1 MANSSMCRCLVIALS
16 ILFISPLAG
25 AGKSS
30 LFFESTYESQL
41 ESQGYGS
48 IELSDDG
55 SRAYASFGNT
65 LVEFSTSNQT
75 TIQSKIFDQEILSIA
90 LSPDDLRLA
99 LTLRDGGAGED
110 TIYVLDSDTF
120 NTKISSQATASN
132 AVLVSW
138 TDNGASLLTNHPAA
152 GLIKMNREDLSIE
165 AEYTGNFSTKMT
177 CADISPSGTYI
188 MGVDNTG
195 LLIVWDSIGEYVHHE
210 FSLDSSIN
218 DCSFDPNESMFSV
231 SIKANQIRK
240 WTLSGSELRP
250 IDTPGVNSYTWGS
263 SGAFVHVHRTQM
275 GEFLTTY
282 DSSDSSTISEVALFH
297 TFTDFEI
304 TESEDNSID
313 YAIFSSLTDHVVT
326 YRTSHERIGVGES
339 GSDYD
344 GDGIPNSIDEDDDGD
359 GIEDI
364 WDLNCES
371 SGSFSCELLP
381 DEDYMRSMDLSL
393 NSTVLLVKETFTLN
407 KFESSIVRDLSR
419 YSLDTDVKLSSD
431 EAMLFATSYCANIHE
446 VNYSTSI
453 ENAILIEGVSLQY
466 ISMECNVESGMELTQ
481 VDDDRTHIRY
491 AITTSFNISGQL
503 APGQNAIQILYQPT
517 AVDGSI
523 TILSEQ
529 HPMSVSISGK
539 GYATDSFSPWFLQEE
554 TITLSL
560 NEEVDFGDDALVDTS
575 IFSTWW
581 FISIIMI
588 SILVLGYSAYKL
600 LNRKDSYSIELDDDE
615 HEGDD
620 DEYEGDDDQYDT
632 KEIEDTSFEEIKD
645 IEEPIPKSEDR
656 TSRKKVPNRQRA
668 VKTKLVQNPV
678 RTARRS
684 RVTSEDSPVKV
695 SKRRRLVENEV
706 RPTVRKRRAVKQSID
721 IEDEEMSDALNRFE
735 DG

>member
-1 MANSSMCRCLVIALS
+1 MCRCLVIALS

-231 SIKANQIRK
+231 SINANQIRK

-407 KFESSIVRDLSR
+407 KFDSSNIRDLSR

-453 ENAILIEGVSLQY
+453 ENAIFIEGVSLQY

-503 APGQNAIQILYQPT
+503 TLGQNAIQILYQPT

-523 TILSEQ
+523 TSLSEQ
-529 HPMSVSISGK
+529 HPMSVSISGQ
-539 GYATDSFSPWFLQEE
+539 GYETDSFSPWFLQEE

-581 FISIIMI
+581 FISFIII
-588 SILVLGYSAYKL
+588 SILVLGYSGYKL

-620 DEYEGDDDQYDT
+620 DEYDT

-678 RTARRS
+678 RPARRS

-721 IEDEEMSDALNRFE
+721 VEDEEMSDALNRFE

>member
-1 MANSSMCRCLVIALS
+1 
-16 ILFISPLAG
+16 
-25 AGKSS
+25 
-30 LFFESTYESQL
+30 
-41 ESQGYGS
+41 
-48 IELSDDG
+48 
-55 SRAYASFGNT
+55 
-65 LVEFSTSNQT
+65 
-75 TIQSKIFDQEILSIA
+75 
-90 LSPDDLRLA
+90 
-99 LTLRDGGAGED
+99 
-110 TIYVLDSDTF
+110 
-120 NTKISSQATASN
+120 
-132 AVLVSW
+132 
-138 TDNGASLLTNHPAA
+138 
-152 GLIKMNREDLSIE
+152 
-165 AEYTGNFSTKMT
+165 
-177 CADISPSGTYI
+177 
-188 MGVDNTG
+188 
-195 LLIVWDSIGEYVHHE
+195 
-210 FSLDSSIN
+210 
-218 DCSFDPNESMFSV
+218 
-231 SIKANQIRK
+231 
-240 WTLSGSELRP
+240 
-250 IDTPGVNSYTWGS
+250 
-263 SGAFVHVHRTQM
+263 
-275 GEFLTTY
+275 
-282 DSSDSSTISEVALFH
+282 
-297 TFTDFEI
+297 
-304 TESEDNSID
+304 
-313 YAIFSSLTDHVVT
+313 
-326 YRTSHERIGVGES
+326 
-339 GSDYD
+339 
-344 GDGIPNSIDEDDDGD
+344 
-359 GIEDI
+359 
-364 WDLNCES
+364 
-371 SGSFSCELLP
+371 
-381 DEDYMRSMDLSL
+381 MDLSL

-407 KFESSIVRDLSR
+407 KFDSSNIRDLSR

-453 ENAILIEGVSLQY
+453 ENAIFIEGVSLQY

-503 APGQNAIQILYQPT
+503 TLGQNAIQILYQPT

-523 TILSEQ
+523 TSLSEQ
-529 HPMSVSISGK
+529 HPMSVSISGQ

-554 TITLSL
+554 TIILSL

-581 FISIIMI
+581 FISFIMI
-588 SILVLGYSAYKL
+588 TILVLGYSGYKL

-620 DEYEGDDDQYDT
+620 DEYDT

-678 RTARRS
+678 RPARRS

-721 IEDEEMSDALNRFE
+721 VEDEEMSDALNRFE

>member
-1 MANSSMCRCLVIALS
+1 MCRWLVTVLS
-16 ILFISPLAG
+16 ILFISPLA
-25 AGKSS
+25 AANESS

-41 ESQGYGS
+41 ESQGYGA

-55 SRAYASFGNT
+55 SRAYATFGNT

-75 TIQSKIFDQEILSIA
+75 TIQSKVFDKEILSIA
-90 LSPDDLRLA
+90 LSPDGLRLA
-99 LTLRDGGAGED
+99 LTLRDGGTGEN
-110 TIYVLDSDTF
+110 TIYVLDSSTF

-165 AEYTGNFSTKMT
+165 AEYTGNFSTTMT

-195 LLIVWDSIGEYVHHE
+195 LLIVWDSIGEYIHHE

-231 SIKANQIRK
+231 SINANQIRK

-250 IDTPGVNSYTWGS
+250 LDTPGVNSYTWGS

-282 DSSDSSTISEVALFH
+282 DSSDSSTISEVALYH

-304 TESEDNSID
+304 TESEDHSID
-313 YAIFSSLTDHVVT
+313 YAIFSSLTDHVVN

-344 GDGIPNSIDEDDDGD
+344 GDGIPNSIDDDDDGD
-359 GIEDI
+359 GIEDT

-371 SGSFSCELLP
+371 TGSFSCELLP

-407 KFESSIVRDLSR
+407 KYDSSIVRDLSR

-453 ENAILIEGVSLQY
+453 ENAIFIEGVSLQY

-491 AITTSFNISGQL
+491 SISTSYNLSGQL
-503 APGQNAIQILYQPT
+503 TLGQNAIQILYQPT

-523 TILSEQ
+523 TSLSEQ
-529 HPMSVSISGK
+529 HPMSVSISGQ

-560 NEEVDFGDDALVDTS
+560 NEEVDFEDDALVDTS

-600 LNRKDSYSIELDDDE
+600 MNRKDSYSIELDDDE
-615 HEGDD
+615 HEDVD
-620 DEYEGDDDQYDT
+620 DEYDSE
-632 KEIEDTSFEEIKD
+632 EIEDTSFEEIKE
-645 IEEPIPKSEDR
+645 IEKPIPKSEDR
-656 TSRKKVPNRQRA
+656 TSRKKVPSRQRA
-668 VKTKLVQNPV
+668 VKTKLIQNPV
-678 RTARRS
+678 RPSRRS

-695 SKRRRLVENEV
+695 SKRRRLVETEV
-706 RPTVRKRRAVKQSID
+706 KPTVRKRRAVKQSID
-721 IEDEEMSDALNRFE
+721 VEDEEMSDALNRFE

>member
-1 MANSSMCRCLVIALS
+1 MCRCLVIALS

-231 SIKANQIRK
+231 SINANQIRK

-419 YSLDTDVKLSSD
+419 YSLDTDVKLSSN

-453 ENAILIEGVSLQY
+453 ENAIFIEGVSLQY

-503 APGQNAIQILYQPT
+503 TLGQNAIQILYQPT

-523 TILSEQ
+523 TSLSEQ
-529 HPMSVSISGK
+529 HPMSVSISGQ
-539 GYATDSFSPWFLQEE
+539 GYETDSFSPWFLQEE

-581 FISIIMI
+581 FISFIMI
-588 SILVLGYSAYKL
+588 SILVLGYSGYKL

-620 DEYEGDDDQYDT
+620 DEYDT

-678 RTARRS
+678 RPARRS

-721 IEDEEMSDALNRFE
+721 VEDEEMSDALNRFE

>member
-99 LTLRDGGAGED
+99 LTLRDGGTGED

-138 TDNGASLLTNHPAA
+138 TDNGASLLTNHPVA

-231 SIKANQIRK
+231 SINANQIRK

-263 SGAFVHVHRTQM
+263 SGAFVHVHRTQT

-407 KFESSIVRDLSR
+407 KFDSSNIRDLSR

-503 APGQNAIQILYQPT
+503 ILSQNAIQILYQPT

-523 TILSEQ
+523 TSLSEQ
-529 HPMSVSISGK
+529 HPMSVSISGQ

-581 FISIIMI
+581 FISFIMI
-588 SILVLGYSAYKL
+588 SILVLGYSGYKL

-620 DEYEGDDDQYDT
+620 DDEYDT

-678 RTARRS
+678 RPARRS

-721 IEDEEMSDALNRFE
+721 VEDEEMSDALNRFE

>member
-1 MANSSMCRCLVIALS
+1 MCRCLVIALS

-41 ESQGYGS
+41 ESQGYGA

-55 SRAYASFGNT
+55 SRAHASFGNT

-231 SIKANQIRK
+231 SINANQIRK

-250 IDTPGVNSYTWGS
+250 LDTPGVNSYTWGS

-313 YAIFSSLTDHVVT
+313 YAIFSSLTNHVVT

-407 KFESSIVRDLSR
+407 KFDSSNIRDLSR

-453 ENAILIEGVSLQY
+453 ENAIFIEGVSLQY

-503 APGQNAIQILYQPT
+503 ILSQNAIQILYQPT

-523 TILSEQ
+523 TSLSEQ
-529 HPMSVSISGK
+529 HPMSVSISGQ

-600 LNRKDSYSIELDDDE
+600 LNRKDSYSIELNDDE
-615 HEGDD
+615 HEDDD
-620 DEYEGDDDQYDT
+620 DESDSEV
-632 KEIEDTSFEEIKD
+632 IEDTSFEEIKD
-645 IEEPIPKSEDR
+645 IEDQIPKSEDR

-678 RTARRS
+678 RPARRS

-695 SKRRRLVENEV
+695 SKRRRLVETEIK
-706 RPTVRKRRAVKQSID
+706 PTVRKRRAVKQSID
-721 IEDEEMSDALNRFE
+721 VEDEEMSDALNRFE

>member
-1 MANSSMCRCLVIALS
+1 MCRCLVIALS

-41 ESQGYGS
+41 ESQGYGA

-110 TIYVLDSDTF
+110 SIYVLDSDTF

-195 LLIVWDSIGEYVHHE
+195 LLIVWDSIGEYIHHE

-231 SIKANQIRK
+231 SINANQIRK

-250 IDTPGVNSYTWGS
+250 IDTPGVNSYKWGS

-326 YRTSHERIGVGES
+326 YRTSHERFGVGES

-453 ENAILIEGVSLQY
+453 ENAIFIEGVSLQY

-523 TILSEQ
+523 TSLSEQ
-529 HPMSVSISGK
+529 HPMSVSISGQ

-581 FISIIMI
+581 FISFIMI
-588 SILVLGYSAYKL
+588 TILVLGYSGYKL

>member
-1 MANSSMCRCLVIALS
+1 MCRCLVIALS

-231 SIKANQIRK
+231 SINANQIRK

-453 ENAILIEGVSLQY
+453 ENAIFIEGVPLQY

-503 APGQNAIQILYQPT
+503 ALGQNAIQILYQPT

-523 TILSEQ
+523 TSLSEQ
-529 HPMSVSISGK
+529 HPMSVSISGQ
-539 GYATDSFSPWFLQEE
+539 GYETDSFSPWFLQEE

-581 FISIIMI
+581 FISFIMI
-588 SILVLGYSAYKL
+588 SILVLGYSGYKL

-620 DEYEGDDDQYDT
+620 DEYDT

-678 RTARRS
+678 RPARRS

-721 IEDEEMSDALNRFE
+721 VEDEEMSDALNRFE

>member
-1 MANSSMCRCLVIALS
+1 MCRCLVIALS

-41 ESQGYGS
+41 ESQGYGA

-99 LTLRDGGAGED
+99 LTLRDGGTGED

-231 SIKANQIRK
+231 SINANQIRK

-407 KFESSIVRDLSR
+407 KFDSSNIRDLSR

-503 APGQNAIQILYQPT
+503 ILSQNAIQILYQPT

-523 TILSEQ
+523 TSLSEQ
-529 HPMSVSISGK
+529 HPMSVSISGQ

-554 TITLSL
+554 NISLSL

-600 LNRKDSYSIELDDDE
+600 LNRKDSYSIELNDDE
-615 HEGDD
+615 HEDDD
-620 DEYEGDDDQYDT
+620 DESDSEV
-632 KEIEDTSFEEIKD
+632 IEDTSFEEIKD
-645 IEEPIPKSEDR
+645 IEDQIPKSEDR

-721 IEDEEMSDALNRFE
+721 VEDEEMSDALNRFE

>member
-1 MANSSMCRCLVIALS
+1 MANSSTCRCLVIALS
-16 ILFISPLAG
+16 ILFLSPLAG

-55 SRAYASFGNT
+55 SRAYASVGNT
-65 LVEFSTSNQT
+65 LVEYSTSNHT

-99 LTLRDGGAGED
+99 LTLRDGGTGED

-165 AEYTGNFSTKMT
+165 AEYTGNFSTTMT
-177 CADISPSGTYI
+177 CADISTSGTYI
-188 MGVDNTG
+188 LGVDNTG

-231 SIKANQIRK
+231 SINANQIRK

-304 TESEDNSID
+304 TESEDYSID
-313 YAIFSSLTDHVVT
+313 YAIFSSLTNHVVT

-407 KFESSIVRDLSR
+407 KYDSSIVRDLSR

-431 EAMLFATSYCANIHE
+431 EASLFATSYCANIHE

-453 ENAILIEGVSLQY
+453 KNAIFIEGVSLQY

-503 APGQNAIQILYQPT
+503 ILSQNAIQILYQPT

-523 TILSEQ
+523 TSLSEQ
-529 HPMSVSISGK
+529 HPISVSISGQ

-600 LNRKDSYSIELDDDE
+600 LNRKDSYSIELNDDE
-615 HEGDD
+615 HEDDD
-620 DEYEGDDDQYDT
+620 DESDSEV
-632 KEIEDTSFEEIKD
+632 IEDTSFEEIKD
-645 IEEPIPKSEDR
+645 IEDQIPKSEDR

-695 SKRRRLVENEV
+695 SKRRRLVETEIK
-706 RPTVRKRRAVKQSID
+706 PTVRKRRAVKQSID
-721 IEDEEMSDALNRFE
+721 VEDEEMSDALNRFE

>member
-41 ESQGYGS
+41 ESQGYGA

-231 SIKANQIRK
+231 SINANQIRK

-250 IDTPGVNSYTWGS
+250 IDTPGVNSYKWGS

-407 KFESSIVRDLSR
+407 KFDSSNIRDLSR

-453 ENAILIEGVSLQY
+453 ENAIFIEGVSLQY

-503 APGQNAIQILYQPT
+503 ALGQNAIQILYQPT

-523 TILSEQ
+523 TSLSEQ
-529 HPMSVSISGK
+529 HPMSVSISGQ
-539 GYATDSFSPWFLQEE
+539 GYETDSFSPWFLQEE

-581 FISIIMI
+581 FISFIMI
-588 SILVLGYSAYKL
+588 SILVLGYSGYKL

-620 DEYEGDDDQYDT
+620 DEYDSE
-632 KEIEDTSFEEIKD
+632 EIEDTSFEEIKD

-678 RTARRS
+678 RPARRS

-721 IEDEEMSDALNRFE
+721 VEDEEMSDALNRFE

>member
-1 MANSSMCRCLVIALS
+1 MCRCLVIALS

-41 ESQGYGS
+41 ESQGYGA

-75 TIQSKIFDQEILSIA
+75 TIQSKIFAQEILSIA

-110 TIYVLDSDTF
+110 SIYVLDSDTF

-218 DCSFDPNESMFSV
+218 DCSFDPNESMFSI
-231 SIKANQIRK
+231 SINANQIRK

-250 IDTPGVNSYTWGS
+250 IDTPGVNSYKWGS

-407 KFESSIVRDLSR
+407 KFDSSNIRDLSR

-523 TILSEQ
+523 TSLSEQ
-529 HPMSVSISGK
+529 HPMSVSISGQ

-554 TITLSL
+554 TIILSL

-581 FISIIMI
+581 FISFIMI
-588 SILVLGYSAYKL
+588 TILVLGYSGYKL

-620 DEYEGDDDQYDT
+620 DEYDT

-678 RTARRS
+678 RPARRS

-721 IEDEEMSDALNRFE
+721 VEDEEMSDALNRFE

>member
-1 MANSSMCRCLVIALS
+1 MCRCLVIALS

-41 ESQGYGS
+41 ESQGYGA

-75 TIQSKIFDQEILSIA
+75 TIQSKIFAQEILSIA

-231 SIKANQIRK
+231 SINANQIRK

-407 KFESSIVRDLSR
+407 KFDSSNIRDLSR

-503 APGQNAIQILYQPT
+503 TLGQNAIQILYQPT

-523 TILSEQ
+523 TSLSEQ
-529 HPMSVSISGK
+529 HPMSVSISGQ

-581 FISIIMI
+581 FISFIMI
-588 SILVLGYSAYKL
+588 SILVLGYSGYKL

-620 DEYEGDDDQYDT
+620 DEYDT

-678 RTARRS
+678 RPARRS

-721 IEDEEMSDALNRFE
+721 VEDEEMSDALNRFE

>member
-195 LLIVWDSIGEYVHHE
+195 LLIVWDSIGEYIHHE

-231 SIKANQIRK
+231 SINANQIRK

-453 ENAILIEGVSLQY
+453 ENAIFIEGVSLQY

-503 APGQNAIQILYQPT
+503 ALGQNAIQILYQPT

-523 TILSEQ
+523 TSLSEQ
-529 HPMSVSISGK
+529 HPMSVSISGQ
-539 GYATDSFSPWFLQEE
+539 GYETDSFSPWFLQEE

-581 FISIIMI
+581 FISFIMI
-588 SILVLGYSAYKL
+588 SILVLGYSGYKL

-620 DEYEGDDDQYDT
+620 DEYDT

-678 RTARRS
+678 RPARRS

-721 IEDEEMSDALNRFE
+721 VEDEEMSDALNRFE

>member
-231 SIKANQIRK
+231 SINANQIRK

-250 IDTPGVNSYTWGS
+250 IDTPGVNSYKWGS

-326 YRTSHERIGVGES
+326 YRTSHERFGVGES

-407 KFESSIVRDLSR
+407 KFDSSNIRDLSR

-453 ENAILIEGVSLQY
+453 ENAIFIEGVSLQY

-503 APGQNAIQILYQPT
+503 TLGRNAIQILYQPT

-523 TILSEQ
+523 TSLSEQ
-529 HPMSVSISGK
+529 HPMSVSISGQ
-539 GYATDSFSPWFLQEE
+539 GYETDSFSPWFLQEE

-581 FISIIMI
+581 FISFIMI
-588 SILVLGYSAYKL
+588 SILVLGYSGYKL

-620 DEYEGDDDQYDT
+620 DEYDT

-695 SKRRRLVENEV
+695 SKRRRLVETEIK
-706 RPTVRKRRAVKQSID
+706 PTVRKRRAVKQSID
-721 IEDEEMSDALNRFE
+721 VEDEEMSDALNRFE

>member
-1 MANSSMCRCLVIALS
+1 MCRCLVIALS

-231 SIKANQIRK
+231 SINANQIRK

-453 ENAILIEGVSLQY
+453 ENAIFIEGVSLQY

-503 APGQNAIQILYQPT
+503 TLGQNAIQILYQPT

-523 TILSEQ
+523 TSLSEQ
-529 HPMSVSISGK
+529 HPMSVSISGQ
-539 GYATDSFSPWFLQEE
+539 GYETDSFSPWFLQEE

-581 FISIIMI
+581 FISFIMI
-588 SILVLGYSAYKL
+588 SILVLGYSGYKL

-620 DEYEGDDDQYDT
+620 DEYDT

-678 RTARRS
+678 RPARRS

-721 IEDEEMSDALNRFE
+721 VEDEEMSDALNRFE